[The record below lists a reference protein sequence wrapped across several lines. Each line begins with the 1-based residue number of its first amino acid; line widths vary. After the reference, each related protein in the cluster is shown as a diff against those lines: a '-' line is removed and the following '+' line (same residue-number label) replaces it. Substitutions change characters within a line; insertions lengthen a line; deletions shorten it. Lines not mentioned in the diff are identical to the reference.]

1 MYPTFLFP
9 CKKLISLIMASF
21 VILGSLR
28 GNSSQEI
35 MNNQT
40 DQENH
45 LKLVYEQ
52 ENEQYNGQM
61 NILFCVLYLS
71 FLITAVIVSI
81 FANNKMKRK
90 EVRIRR
96 RQQRKNLIYFREE
109 NQPPSYTKI
118 FFHDDPPNY
127 TEAIFQHNYDSKY

>member
-1 MYPTFLFP
+1 
-9 CKKLISLIMASF
+9 MASF

-81 FANNKMKRK
+81 FANNKVKRK

-96 RQQRKNLIYFREE
+96 RQQGKNLIYLREE

-118 FFHDDPPNY
+118 FFNDDPPKY
-127 TEAIFQHNYDSKY
+127 TEAILQHDQYFES

>member
-96 RQQRKNLIYFREE
+96 RQQRKNLIYLREV

-127 TEAIFQHNYDSKY
+127 TEAIFQHDQYFES

>member
-1 MYPTFLFP
+1 MG
-9 CKKLISLIMASF
+9 SLIMASF

-81 FANNKMKRK
+81 FANNKVKRK

-96 RQQRKNLIYFREE
+96 RQQGKNLIHLREE
-109 NQPPSYTKI
+109 IQPPSYTKI
-118 FFHDDPPNY
+118 FFNDDPPKY
-127 TEAIFQHNYDSKY
+127 TEAILQHDQYFES

>member
-1 MYPTFLFP
+1 
-9 CKKLISLIMASF
+9 MASF

-81 FANNKMKRK
+81 FANKMKRK
-90 EVRIRR
+90 EVRIKR
-96 RQQRKNLIYFREE
+96 RQQRKNLIYLREV